1 MCEIVRIHMLPI
13 VLDPTKLRVGVAGQG
28 EGLHR
33 RLTALEA
40 AGVKSVHLVDAESIW
55 SVDLLFV
62 AGLDAEASR
71 EWAKAARATG
81 VLVNVEDVPELCDFH
96 VPAIVRRGDLMLT
109 ASTNGRAPGLARAI
123 RARLERLFGEE
134 WNGRTSEI
142 AHLRGRLRWQ
152 GLSAQQVSARIDAHL
167 SERGWLA

>member
-1 MCEIVRIHMLPI
+1 MLPI
-13 VLDPTKLRVGVAGQG
+13 VLDPAKLRVGVAGQG
-28 EGLHR
+28 DGLRR
-33 RLTALEA
+33 RLSALQT
-40 AGVKSVHLVDAESIW
+40 AGVKPMLLADTESIW

-62 AGLDAEASR
+62 AGLGPEPSR
-71 EWAKAARATG
+71 QWAKAARATA

-96 VPAIVRRGDLMLT
+96 MPAVVRRGDLLLT
-109 ASTNGRAPGLARAI
+109 ASTNGRAPGLARAV

-152 GLSAQQVSARIDAHL
+152 GLSPQQVSARIDAHL
-167 SERGWLA
+167 SEREWLA

>member
-1 MCEIVRIHMLPI
+1 MLPI

-28 EGLHR
+28 DGMRR
-33 RLTALEA
+33 RLAALKA
-40 AGVKSVHLVDAESIW
+40 SGVRPVLLADTESIW

-62 AGLDAEASR
+62 AGLGAEASR

-96 VPAIVRRGDLMLT
+96 VPAVVRRGDLLLT
-109 ASTNGRAPGLARAI
+109 ASTSGRAPGLARAV

-134 WNGRTSEI
+134 WNGRTREI
-142 AHLRGRLRWQ
+142 AVLRGNWRRE
-152 GLSAQQVSARIDAHL
+152 GLPPQQVSARIAAHV
-167 SERGWLA
+167 SARGWLA